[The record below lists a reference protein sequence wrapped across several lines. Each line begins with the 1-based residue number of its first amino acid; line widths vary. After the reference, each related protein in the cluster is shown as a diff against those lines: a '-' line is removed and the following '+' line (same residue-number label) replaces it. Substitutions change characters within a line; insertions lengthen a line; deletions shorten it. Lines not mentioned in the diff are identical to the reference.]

1 MPPVTIG
8 WLVALLVLVVA
19 VVLWLS
25 GHAFDRDLAYAF
37 ICALALARLIP

>member
-19 VVLWLS
+19 AVLWIS

-37 ICALALARLIP
+37 ICALALSRLIP